1 LAGYEF
7 FYVDDPETA
16 SKDLDIAYKHRHDVP
31 VGFIVAALK
40 RKPQILDYVETFIFQ
55 SDKCFAVFPPN

>member
-1 LAGYEF
+1 MAG
-7 FYVDDPETA
+7 A
-16 SKDLDIAYKHRHDVP
+16 M
-31 VGFIVAALK
+31 AALD